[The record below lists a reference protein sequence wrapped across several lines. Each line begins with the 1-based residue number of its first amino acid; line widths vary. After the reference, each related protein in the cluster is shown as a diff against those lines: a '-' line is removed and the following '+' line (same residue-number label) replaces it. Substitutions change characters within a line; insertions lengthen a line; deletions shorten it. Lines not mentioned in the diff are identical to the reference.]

1 VPGPYGGQECRL
13 YSLISSG
20 VVSMLSRRH
29 RQYIGLAVVILTYL
43 GGIVGWSWAVY
54 TLDSPA
60 DSASD
65 TTAVLQEV
73 RSDTRYADATRP

>member
-1 VPGPYGGQECRL
+1 
-13 YSLISSG
+13 
-20 VVSMLSRRH
+20 MLSRRH

-60 DSASD
+60 DPSSD